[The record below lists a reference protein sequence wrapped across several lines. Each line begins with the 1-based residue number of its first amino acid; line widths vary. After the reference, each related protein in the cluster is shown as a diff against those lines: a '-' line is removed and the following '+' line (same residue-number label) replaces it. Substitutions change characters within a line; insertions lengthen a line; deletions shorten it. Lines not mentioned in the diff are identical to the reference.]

1 MVVESQANAREIER
15 LHEENETKG
24 DNMEKLNLEVQVV
37 VTEKMAMKKELDRV
51 DILYNKIKREF
62 KEQRVSFNLM
72 VDENSK
78 LVKQNSEYR
87 GLILD
92 NESKLEEI
100 SQQIIDMQQ
109 HIEAKN
115 KQIIRT
121 KEEVGVY
128 QKQ

>member
-1 MVVESQANAREIER
+1 MVVDSQANAKEIER
-15 LHEENETKG
+15 LNDEAEVKG

-51 DILYNKIKREF
+51 DNMYNKIKKEF
-62 KEQRVSFNLM
+62 KEQRVNYNLM

-87 GLILD
+87 GLLLD

-100 SQQIIDMQQ
+100 SQEIIDL
-109 HIEAKN
+109 
-115 KQIIRT
+115 
-121 KEEVGVY
+121 
-128 QKQ
+128 

>member
-1 MVVESQANAREIER
+1 MVIESQANSKEIER
-15 LHEENETKG
+15 LNDENTAKG

-51 DILYNKIKREF
+51 DNMYNKIKKEF
-62 KEQRVSFNLM
+62 KEQRVNFNLM

-87 GLILD
+87 GLILE

-100 SQQIIDMQQ
+100 
-109 HIEAKN
+109 
-115 KQIIRT
+115 T
-121 KEEVGVY
+121 
-128 QKQ
+128 

>member
-1 MVVESQANAREIER
+1 MVVDSQANAREIEK
-15 LHEENETKG
+15 LLEENETKG

-78 LVKQNSEYR
+78 LVK
-87 GLILD
+87 
-92 NESKLEEI
+92 
-100 SQQIIDMQQ
+100 
-109 HIEAKN
+109 
-115 KQIIRT
+115 
-121 KEEVGVY
+121 
-128 QKQ
+128 

>member
-1 MVVESQANAREIER
+1 MVIDSQANAREIER

-92 NESKLEEI
+92 NEAKLEEI
-100 SQQIIDMQQ
+100 SQ
-109 HIEAKN
+109 
-115 KQIIRT
+115 
-121 KEEVGVY
+121 
-128 QKQ
+128 

>member
-1 MVVESQANAREIER
+1 MVIESQANSKEIER
-15 LHEENETKG
+15 LNEENTQKG

-51 DILYNKIKREF
+51 DNMYNKIKKEF
-62 KEQRVSFNLM
+62 KEQRVNYNLM

-100 SQQIIDMQQ
+100 SQEIVDL
-109 HIEAKN
+109 
-115 KQIIRT
+115 
-121 KEEVGVY
+121 
-128 QKQ
+128 

>member
-1 MVVESQANAREIER
+1 MVVDSQANAREIEK
-15 LHEENETKG
+15 LLEENETKG

-78 LVKQNSEYR
+78 LVKQCSEYR
-87 GLILD
+87 SLIID

-100 SQQIIDMQQ
+100 TQ
-109 HIEAKN
+109 
-115 KQIIRT
+115 
-121 KEEVGVY
+121 
-128 QKQ
+128 